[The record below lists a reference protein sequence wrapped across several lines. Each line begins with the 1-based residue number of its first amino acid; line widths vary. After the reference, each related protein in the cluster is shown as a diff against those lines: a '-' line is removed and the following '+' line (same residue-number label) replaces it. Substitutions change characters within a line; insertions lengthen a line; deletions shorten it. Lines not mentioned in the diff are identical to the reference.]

1 MVCAVLRQVI
11 IIDLFIF
18 TATNCAVPRNP
29 PGNATQILVEHDNGI
44 VNLRYS
50 CLEGYRL
57 AGVSERTCQYNGEW
71 SSTDEPNCTS
81 KDYDTCI
88 MGCIHNCFTFF
99 QNSTMPSA
107 RRYRKRKDKNILKYS
122 VVVLYQNLRG
132 VSRRIPRDST
142 VGSCKYKQ
150 VDNNYLPEYSAD
162 QAPYLDMLQCTP
174 LCSGRGWEYCWVR
187 GKCGTLC
194 TCSGASRN
202 KIVSLVGCR
211 CSFEVWS
218 FAASN
223 CW

>member
-1 MVCAVLRQVI
+1 M
-11 IIDLFIF
+11 
-18 TATNCAVPRNP
+18 
-29 PGNATQILVEHDNGI
+29 
-44 VNLRYS
+44 
-50 CLEGYRL
+50 
-57 AGVSERTCQYNGEW
+57 
-71 SSTDEPNCTS
+71 
-81 KDYDTCI
+81 
-88 MGCIHNCFTFF
+88 
-99 QNSTMPSA
+99 
-107 RRYRKRKDKNILKYS
+107 
-122 VVVLYQNLRG
+122 LYQNLRG

-211 CSFEVWS
+211 CSALLVSSVWGCKFGNKLFS
-218 FAASN
+218 EAYRRKSSN
-223 CW
+223 VSLETVSSHILLPS